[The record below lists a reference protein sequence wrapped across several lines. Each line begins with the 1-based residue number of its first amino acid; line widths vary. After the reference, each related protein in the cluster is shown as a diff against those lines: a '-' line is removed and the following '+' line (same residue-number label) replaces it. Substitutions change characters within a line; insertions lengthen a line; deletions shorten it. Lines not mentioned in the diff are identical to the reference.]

1 METTT
6 TTTLVVL
13 EVYDNPTQ
21 AEIAKSIL
29 DSAGIFCVIDGDNM
43 AAIYSTVAFPVR
55 IMVRDVDAQE
65 AKALLANDNY

>member
-1 METTT
+1 METT

-29 DSAGIFCVIDGDNM
+29 DSAGIFCVLNGDNM
-43 AAIYSTVAFPVR
+43 ATIYSPIAFPVR
-55 IMVRDVDAQE
+55 LMVRDVDAEE
-65 AKALLANDNY
+65 AKTLLANDNY